1 MPTDPHL
8 AVYAKGL
15 EDAAQAH
22 VDRVYVAR
30 ADERQRSMGLAYV
43 TAERTDL
50 AREMVKFVRSIFAP
64 GTRVVAQVQIGETC
78 PMCGHVAEPL
88 PDEAIA
94 ALRALTGGDDRG

>member
-1 MPTDPHL
+1 M
-8 AVYAKGL
+8 
-15 EDAAQAH
+15 AAA
-22 VDRVYVAR
+22 A
-30 ADERQRSMGLAYV
+30 L
-43 TAERTDL
+43 TL
-50 AREMVKFVRSIFAP
+50 ARRIRALSPLPP